1 MPLDKL
7 RGVLSLMNLR
17 EVARG
22 AGVHPNTLYR
32 IVSGGGAN
40 YETVRK
46 VLDYLKI
53 KGVRLDG

>member
-7 RGVLSLMNLR
+7 RELLSVMNLR
-17 EVARG
+17 RVARG

-32 IVSGGGAN
+32 IVNGGGAR

-46 VLDYLKI
+46 VLDFLKI
-53 KGVRLDG
+53 KDVRSDG